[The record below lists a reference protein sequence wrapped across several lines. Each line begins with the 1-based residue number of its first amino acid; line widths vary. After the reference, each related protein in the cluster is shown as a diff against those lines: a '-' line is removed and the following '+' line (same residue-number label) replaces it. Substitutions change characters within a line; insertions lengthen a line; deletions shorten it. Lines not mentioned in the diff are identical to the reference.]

1 MVYGDFPPKGIHLRE
16 LKKLVFMKKLLLL
29 AAFIAVAAVAV
40 VSCNKQ
46 DDPAVVSA
54 KAAIVGTWEGPLL
67 GEVVSVTISPDF
79 KISST
84 NNYTAQI
91 TKWYMDNGKVKVE
104 LNNSSALGMIVDI
117 TGVKMKL
124 IYNSADIKLPTSM
137 DKMLK

>member
-1 MVYGDFPPKGIHLRE
+1 MT
-16 LKKLVFMKKLLLL
+16 
-29 AAFIAVAAVAV
+29 V

-46 DDPAVVSA
+46 EDPAIVSA
-54 KAAIVGTWEGPLL
+54 KAAIVGTWRGPLL
-67 GEVVSVTISPDF
+67 GEDVTVTISPDF
-79 KISST
+79 KISAT

-124 IYNSADIKLPTSM
+124 TYNSTDIKLPTSL
-137 DKMLK
+137 DKMVQ

>member
-1 MVYGDFPPKGIHLRE
+1 M
-16 LKKLVFMKKLLLL
+16 
-29 AAFIAVAAVAV
+29 AV

-104 LNNSSALGMIVDI
+104 LNNSSALGMIVEI
-117 TGVKMKL
+117 NGVKMKL
-124 IYNSADIKLPTSM
+124 TYNSADIKLPTSM